1 MKISGYP
8 GRFFEDFAKGERIVH
23 RLGRTAT
30 YQDNL
35 YFTHTLLNTN
45 PVHFDKEY
53 TELTEFKRPLLVMTM
68 TIALTYGITSE
79 TFKNAYKEIGIKD
92 LRFTAPVF
100 DGDTLHVETEIL
112 DVREVGRED
121 SGLIVAKHRVY
132 KNNFSQLVCEFTR
145 EVLVYKRAYSPR
157 WRIQSQKD
165 LILSHISSETSKLHP

>member
-132 KNNFSQLVCEFTR
+132 KNNFSRLACEFTR

-165 LILSHISSETSKLHP
+165 LILSHINSETSKLHP